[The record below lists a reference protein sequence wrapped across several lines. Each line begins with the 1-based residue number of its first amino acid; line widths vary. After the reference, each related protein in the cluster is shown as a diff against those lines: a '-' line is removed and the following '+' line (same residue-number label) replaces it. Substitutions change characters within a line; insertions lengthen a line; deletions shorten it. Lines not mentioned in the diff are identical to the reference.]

1 VSTTDTVCN
10 WLASTSLSQTIS
22 GVPWIIPTVQTI
34 HILMVATV
42 MSSVLMV
49 NLGLLRSARREATM
63 DWLVRRFLPYYWWAL
78 PVLLSTGV
86 ALIVGEPN
94 RTLKNPVFYL
104 KMTLLV
110 GAIILMI
117 FARMPL
123 KGDASYWH
131 QPGGRRWAARA
142 IAMTSLLLFVG
153 IVFGGRWIAYA
164 QSE

>member
-1 VSTTDTVCN
+1 MDTVCT
-10 WLASTSLSQTIS
+10 WLASTSLSHTIS
-22 GVPWIIPTVQTI
+22 GVSWIIPTVQTI

-42 MSSVLMV
+42 MTSVLMV
-49 NLGLLRSARREATM
+49 NLGLLRSALREPSM

-86 ALIVGEPN
+86 ALIVGEPS

-110 GAIILMI
+110 GAIILTV
-117 FARMPL
+117 FARIPL

-131 QPGGRRWAARA
+131 QQGGRRWAARGIA
-142 IAMTSLLLFVG
+142 IASLLLFVG
-153 IVFGGRWIAYA
+153 IVFAGRWIAYA
-164 QSE
+164 QGE